1 MHSFLIFSQAVLAMA
16 AFPAPIPF
24 ASLPSLFAFDAD
36 LSPPDLI
43 IESQIR
49 NTLATYAFSID
60 SKNFTALSSVFRP
73 DAVANYSEPLNVM
86 SGLPEIMSTLE
97 ASLALFA
104 GTQHSYGTQ
113 AIRVDDAGSS
123 ARVVTYYTAAHFGKG
138 EAEGQVCLLLL
149 IVFSFCTWIGRP
161 GFNALTLYFSAKV
174 LYAYGQYQDLLTPS
188 EQGKWLIKERNLVY
202 MVSAKKIQVYDGF
215 H

>member
-1 MHSFLIFSQAVLAMA
+1 MNQHLGRYSLACSKIKTLHLSPLNHQSSLSHLPDMHSFLIVSQVVLAMA
-16 AFPAPIPF
+16 AFPSPIPF
-24 ASLPSLFAFDAD
+24 ASLPSLFAPDAD
-36 LSPPDLI
+36 LSSPDPV

-60 SKNFTALSSVFRP
+60 SKNFTALSSVFHP

-123 ARVVTYYTAAHFGKG
+123 ARVVTYYTASHFGKG
-138 EAEGQVCLLLL
+138 QAEGQVWE
-149 IVFSFCTWIGRP
+149 F
-161 GFNALTLYFSAKV
+161 
-174 LYAYGQYQDLLTPS
+174 
-188 EQGKWLIKERNLVY
+188 
-202 MVSAKKIQVYDGF
+202 
-215 H
+215 